1 MASALIDYA
10 RSHSIEPKSQ
20 EVDEFENFPGEGI
33 HGKIDG
39 KDVYVGNTKIAL
51 RAKCAT
57 VPSLE
62 DYSKDGKSI
71 GYIFLG
77 ATPAGFFTLSD
88 ACRTGIKEAITELKS
103 MGIKTAMLTGD
114 SHEAAALAQ
123 AQVLNSLN
131 VVHAELLPQDK
142 ARIIK
147 DFQKEAPTAMVGDGL
162 NDAPALA
169 TADIGISMGI
179 SGSALATE
187 TGNIILMSNDIGKI
201 PNAIRLAKRARR
213 KVIQNVVLSI
223 LTKTAI
229 LGLAVAG
236 YPLVWA
242 AVLADVGTCL
252 VVISNSML
260 LLRENEKPRTKCCE
274 SSTKR
279 VRGCQ
284 SGTFGLGSCH
294 DQKKSNTTGT
304 NGCCAHKDRIKETKH
319 SDDHCMGSND
329 GHSHCNS
336 GRSIPSSCVKN
347 HCTMF
352 DGCHKICASGDG
364 AKQFDQSIAKTGCH
378 GTKHETLFR
387 DNCSG
392 SGHNRKSSNTAK
404 TNGCCAHEDRINETK
419 HLDDHCNS
427 GPSMPSSCVKKHCT
441 KFDGCH
447 DICASDDGAKLFDQS
462 VAKTGCHG
470 SNHETL
476 FRDNCSGS
484 AHNRKSSNAAE
495 TNGCCAHEGRI
506 KETKHSDDHCNSGP
520 SMPSSCVKKH
530 CTKFDGCHN
539 ICASDDGVK
548 LFDQSVAKT
557 GCHGSNHETLFRDNC
572 SGSGHNLKSSNTART
587 NGCCAHENGI
597 KDATHLYDR
606 KMGSNDVGF
615 VGSHET
621 LLIDNCSL
629 LKATGDG
636 SSGRNDGGCEGIT
649 KTCVNLEEREIGGC
663 CKSYKKECCGKSG
676 YFGDSFRG
684 GLSEIVIE

>member
-1 MASALIDYA
+1 MAAALIDYA
-10 RSHSIEPKSQ
+10 RSHSIEPESQ
-20 EVDEFENFPGEGI
+20 KVEEFENFPGEGI

-51 RAKCAT
+51 RAKCAA

-77 ATPAGFFTLSD
+77 AAPAGFFTLSD
-88 ACRTGIKEAITELKS
+88 ACRTGVKEAITELKS

-187 TGNIILMSNDIGKI
+187 TGNIILMSNDIRKI
-201 PNAIRLAKRARR
+201 PKAIRLAKRAHR

-242 AVLADVGTCL
+242 AVLADLGTCL

-260 LLRENEKPRTKCCE
+260 LLRENEKRITKCCE

-284 SGTFGLGSCH
+284 YGTFGLGSCH
-294 DQKKSNTTGT
+294 NQKKSNTTGT
-304 NGCCAHKDRIKETKH
+304 NGCCAH
-319 SDDHCMGSND
+319 
-329 GHSHCNS
+329 
-336 GRSIPSSCVKN
+336 
-347 HCTMF
+347 
-352 DGCHKICASGDG
+352 
-364 AKQFDQSIAKTGCH
+364 
-378 GTKHETLFR
+378 
-387 DNCSG
+387 
-392 SGHNRKSSNTAK
+392 
-404 TNGCCAHEDRINETK
+404 ED
-419 HLDDHCNS
+419 
-427 GPSMPSSCVKKHCT
+427 
-441 KFDGCH
+441 
-447 DICASDDGAKLFDQS
+447 
-462 VAKTGCHG
+462 
-470 SNHETL
+470 
-476 FRDNCSGS
+476 
-484 AHNRKSSNAAE
+484 
-495 TNGCCAHEGRI
+495 RI

-520 SMPSSCVKKH
+520 SMPSSCVRRH

-539 ICASDDGVK
+539 ICASDDGAK
-548 LFDQSVAKT
+548 PFDQSVAKT

-572 SGSGHNLKSSNTART
+572 SGSGHNRKSPNAAETNGCCAHEDQIKETKHSDDHCNSGPSMPSSCVKNHCTKFDGCRNICASDDGAKLFDQSVAKTGWHSSNHETLFRDNCSGSGHNRKSSNTART

-597 KDATHLYDR
+597 KDATHSDDR
-606 KMGSNDVGF
+606 RMGSNDVGF

-621 LLIDNCSL
+621 LFIDNCSL

-636 SSGRNDGGCEGIT
+636 SSGRNDGGCEGSI
-649 KTCVNLEEREIGGC
+649 KTRVNLEKREISGC
-663 CKSYKKECCGKSG
+663 CKSYKKECCGRSG

-684 GLSEIVIE
+684 GLSGIVIE